1 MSNAPTHIA
10 DDTFAALR
18 IAVQRGAIKPDEV
31 YEIFEVITRF
41 SKQAGTDLGDAA
53 PQHVATQLDS
63 LAMQAL
69 DPDGYELIK
78 VVARFSNR
86 CGVSMGDEATQY
98 VAKTLHNL
106 GMQALDMQRVA
117 QGRVCP
123 VQAPILADE
132 WVKAA
137 QEEAANSQPC

>member
-1 MSNAPTHIA
+1 MNIPTHIA

-18 IAVQRGAIKPDEV
+18 MAADRGIIKDPEV
-31 YEIFEVITRF
+31 YEIYEVVTRF

-53 PQHVATQLDS
+53 PQHVATKLDDI
-63 LAMQAL
+63 AMQAL

-86 CGVSMGDEATQY
+86 CSIAMGDDAARY
-98 VAKTLHNL
+98 VAATLHNL
-106 GMQALDMQRVA
+106 GMQALDMQRVV

-137 QEEAANSQPC
+137 QEEAYNSQPC